1 MDSGFGVFVLLGV
14 APGFAVGV
22 GLAPQAF
29 KAMDKMN
36 TSEIIFFIAIYCA
49 RVIKGTGIKT
59 KIKTMIIA
67 KASRRRFESSV
78 VI

>member
-1 MDSGFGVFVLLGV
+1 MGSGFGVFVLLGV
-14 APGFAVGV
+14 VPGFAVDV
-22 GLAPQAF
+22 GLAPQAV
-29 KAMDKMN
+29 KIMDKMN

-59 KIKTMIIA
+59 KTKTIIIA
-67 KASRRRFESSV
+67 KASRRRFGSSV